1 MSPGKAENFARIFRM
16 SDFYSTSECRDL
28 LFHVQ
33 EHCMTLVEIRDFL
46 GKNGLA
52 FLGFEI
58 SPNVL
63 HAYRARFP
71 EDRTAT
77 NLNQWNIFENENPD
91 TFIGMYN
98 FWIQKSPASS

>member
-63 HAYRARFP
+63 HAYRVRFP

-98 FWIQKSPASS
+98 FWVQKSHT